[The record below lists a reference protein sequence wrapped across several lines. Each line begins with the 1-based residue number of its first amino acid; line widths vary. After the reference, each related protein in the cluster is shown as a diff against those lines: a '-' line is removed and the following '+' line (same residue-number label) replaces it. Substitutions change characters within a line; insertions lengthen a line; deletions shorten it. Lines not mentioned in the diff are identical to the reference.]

1 MLWDAESWRLL
12 LNLRGV
18 RLFLIISVFVL
29 ATGFGKTAM
38 AQDVPEDED
47 QRVLDAVVVTGV
59 QNDDAMAAFRA
70 GKYDVAEVG
79 FLKNARCALRRERN
93 VSAAI
98 DNARLSNSQPNLDPA
113 VPNGPAQTPDNLPQ
127 RTERTCAH
135 RGFQVYMAG
144 LSQIQLG
151 RPEEAKESF
160 KKATALS
167 KILYDAHYKLALIAL
182 LDGDQKTAE
191 RQLKKIDGILG
202 RCYACPARQ
211 EILDRQAHLRK
222 AIDGEVRLR

>member
-1 MLWDAESWRLL
+1 M
-12 LNLRGV
+12 NLRAV
-18 RLFLIISVFVL
+18 HLFLVVSIFVL
-29 ATGFGKTAM
+29 ASSFGITAT
-38 AQDVPEDED
+38 AQDAPDDED

-70 GKYDVAEVG
+70 GKYDEAETG

-98 DNARLSNSQPNLDPA
+98 DTARFSNSQPSIDQA
-113 VPNGPAQTPDNLPQ
+113 TPNGTAQTPDNLPQ

-160 KKATALS
+160 RKATALS
-167 KILYDAHYKLALIAL
+167 KILYDAHYKLGLIAL
-182 LDGDQKTAE
+182 LDGDQKTAK
-191 RQLKKIDGILG
+191 RQLKKIDGILS

-222 AIDGEVRLR
+222 ALTGEVRLR

>member
-1 MLWDAESWRLL
+1 MPFRAARTFFFISAWVLL
-12 LNLRGV
+12 SHLGARA
-18 RLFLIISVFVL
+18 I
-29 ATGFGKTAM
+29 
-38 AQDVPEDED
+38 AQDAPADDD
-47 QRVLDAVVVTGV
+47 QRVLDAVIVTGV

-70 GKYDVAEVG
+70 GEYDVAEVG

-93 VSAAI
+93 LTAAI
-98 DNARLSNSQPNLDPA
+98 DGARLSNSQPNFDPNFS
-113 VPNGPAQTPDNLPQ
+113 NGASGAPSNLPQ

-160 KKATALS
+160 EKATALS

-182 LDGDQKTAE
+182 LDGDQKTAQ
-191 RQLKKIDGILG
+191 RQLKKIDGILK

-211 EILDRQAHLRK
+211 EILDRQAHLQK
-222 AIDGEVRLR
+222 ALNGEVSLR

>member
-1 MLWDAESWRLL
+1 M
-12 LNLRGV
+12 NLRSV
-18 RLFLIISVFVL
+18 RIRLFFSAFVSVSSL
-29 ATGFGKTAM
+29 GTAAM
-38 AQDVPEDED
+38 AQDGPEDED

-70 GKYDVAEVG
+70 GDYDAAEIG

-93 VSAAI
+93 LSASI
-98 DNARLSNSQPNLDPA
+98 DSARLSNSQPNIDPA
-113 VPNGPAQTPDNLPQ
+113 ISNGTSQTPGNLPQ

-151 RPEEAKESF
+151 RSEEAKESF
-160 KKATALS
+160 QKATALS

-182 LDGDQKTAE
+182 LDGDQKAAK
-191 RQLKKIDGILG
+191 RQLKRIESILN

-222 AIDGEVRLR
+222 ALKGEVSLH

>member
-1 MLWDAESWRLL
+1 MKLYA
-12 LNLRGV
+12 LRI
-18 RLFLIISVFVL
+18 FLIFPAFFILGYLGPS
-29 ATGFGKTAM
+29 AI
-38 AQDVPEDED
+38 AQDQPTNDD
-47 QRVLDAVVVTGV
+47 QRVLDAVIVTGV

-70 GKYDVAEVG
+70 GEYDAAEVG

-93 VSAAI
+93 LTAAI
-98 DNARLSNSQPNLDPA
+98 DSARLSNSQPNFDPA
-113 VPNGPAQTPDNLPQ
+113 ISNGASQTPSNLPQ

-151 RPEEAKESF
+151 RSEEAKESF

-182 LDGDQKTAE
+182 LDGDRKTAK
-191 RQLKKIDGILG
+191 RQLKKIDGILK

-211 EILDRQAHLRK
+211 EILDRQAHLQK
-222 AIDGEVRLR
+222 ALNGEVSLR

>member
-1 MLWDAESWRLL
+1 M
-12 LNLRGV
+12 NLRSIQ
-18 RLFLIISVFVL
+18 LFLFVSVWLV
-29 ATGFGKTAM
+29 ASSVSNAAM
-38 AQDVPEDED
+38 AQDEPEDED

-98 DNARLSNSQPNLDPA
+98 DSARLSNTQPNFDQA
-113 VPNGPAQTPDNLPQ
+113 VPDGSAQMPDNLPQ

-151 RPEEAKESF
+151 RPEEARESF

-182 LDGDQKTAE
+182 LDGDQKTAK
-191 RQLKKIDGILG
+191 RQLKKIDSILG

-222 AIDGEVRLR
+222 ALNGEVRLR

>member
-1 MLWDAESWRLL
+1 M
-12 LNLRGV
+12 NLRSI
-18 RLFLIISVFVL
+18 RLFLFVSACLIASSIS
-29 ATGFGKTAM
+29 TAAI
-38 AQDVPEDED
+38 AQDELKDEE
-47 QRVLDAVVVTGV
+47 QRVLEAVVVTGV

-70 GKYDVAEVG
+70 GEYDVAEVG

-93 VSAAI
+93 LSAAI
-98 DNARLSNSQPNLDPA
+98 DSARFANSQPSIDSTS
-113 VPNGPAQTPDNLPQ
+113 PNGLAQTPDNLPQ

-182 LDGDQKTAE
+182 LDGDQKTAK
-191 RQLKKIDGILG
+191 RQLKKIDGILN

-222 AIDGEVRLR
+222 ALNGEVSLR